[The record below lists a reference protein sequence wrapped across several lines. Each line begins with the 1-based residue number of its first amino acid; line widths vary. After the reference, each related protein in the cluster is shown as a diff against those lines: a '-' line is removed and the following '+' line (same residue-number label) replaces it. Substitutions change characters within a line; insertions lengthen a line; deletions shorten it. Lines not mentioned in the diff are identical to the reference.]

1 MLSPHR
7 STEKATGWVDR
18 AARRATRLVISAAV
32 VLLVSACSMLPQ
44 KISVDFAEAKGVAPM
59 AQTTGSSARSRA
71 TSGSLFNASTYRPS
85 FEDYRARAVGDTVTI
100 NIVENVAATQTS
112 KSIANR
118 SATMDASVS
127 AFPLLPAAEAA
138 KLKIGT
144 KSANDFAGKGETES
158 KNDFTGTITTTVIEV
173 LPNGHLVVAGDK
185 QIGVN
190 QNVDVLR
197 FSGTVDPRV
206 VQPGSIVN
214 STQVANARIETKGRG
229 ASNEAQTVGW
239 LSRFFFSLLPF

>member
-1 MLSPHR
+1 MFSQDR
-7 STEKATGWVDR
+7 FDTDTTSWVNR
-18 AARRATRLVISAAV
+18 AALGAARAAMTSAAM
-32 VLLVSACSMLPQ
+32 LLLAACSVLPQ
-44 KISVDFAEAKGVAPM
+44 KISVDFAEAKTAPPM
-59 AQTTGSSARSRA
+59 AQAPGSSARSRA
-71 TSGSLFNASTYRPS
+71 TSGSLFNASSYRPS

-100 NIVENVAATQTS
+100 NIVENVSATQTS
-112 KSIANR
+112 KSTANR
-118 SATMDASVS
+118 STAMDASVA
-127 AFPLLPAAEAA
+127 AFPWLPAAEAA
-138 KLKIGT
+138 KLKVGT

-158 KNDFTGTITTTVIEV
+158 KNEFSGSITTTVIEV

-214 STQVANARIETKGRG
+214 STQVANARIESRGRG

>member
-1 MLSPHR
+1 MFSHQHSDARPGGWINR
-7 STEKATGWVDR
+7 SARGAAR
-18 AARRATRLVISAAV
+18 AAAMAALV
-32 VLLVSACSMLPQ
+32 VLVGACSVLPQ
-44 KISVDFAEAKGVAPM
+44 KISVDFAEAKTPVPTSA
-59 AQTTGSSARSRA
+59 TTGSSARSRA
-71 TSGSLFNASTYRPS
+71 TSGSLFNASTYRPA

-118 SATMDASVS
+118 STAMDASVS

-144 KSANDFAGKGETES
+144 KSANDFSGKGETES

-214 STQVANARIETKGRG
+214 STQVANARIESRGRG

>member
-1 MLSPHR
+1 MFSHQHSNARP
-7 STEKATGWVDR
+7 SGWINR
-18 AARRATRLVISAAV
+18 TARRAVRAAAASALVW
-32 VLLVSACSMLPQ
+32 LVGACSVLPQ
-44 KISVDFAEAKGVAPM
+44 KISVDFAEAKTPAPM
-59 AQTTGSSARSRA
+59 AASTGSSARSRA
-71 TSGSLFNASTYRPS
+71 TSGSLFNASTYRPA

-118 SATMDASVS
+118 STAMDASVS
-127 AFPLLPAAEAA
+127 AFPLLPATEAA

-144 KSANDFAGKGETES
+144 KSANDFSGKGETES

-214 STQVANARIETKGRG
+214 STQVANARIESRGRG

>member
-1 MLSPHR
+1 MPSPVSLSPGAH
-7 STEKATGWVDR
+7 GWLYPVKR
-18 AARRATRLVISAAV
+18 LARRLVMGVGVA
-32 VLLVSACSMLPQ
+32 LVGTACSSLPQ
-44 KISVDFAEAKGVAPM
+44 KVSVDFAEAKAGSAIAPT
-59 AQTTGSSARSRA
+59 ASSSARSRA
-71 TSGSLFNASTYRPS
+71 TSGSLFNTATYRPS

-100 NIVENVAATQTS
+100 NIVENVSASQTS
-112 KSIANR
+112 KSTANR
-118 SATMDASVS
+118 TSAMGASVS

-138 KLKIGT
+138 KLTVGT
-144 KSANDFAGKGETES
+144 KSANDFAGKGESES

-206 VQPGSIVN
+206 VQPGSVVN
-214 STQVANARIETKGRG
+214 STQVANARIESRGRG
-229 ASNEAQTVGW
+229 AQAEAQTVGW

>member
-1 MLSPHR
+1 MFSHQHSNARP
-7 STEKATGWVDR
+7 SGWLNR
-18 AARRATRLVISAAV
+18 TARRAVRAAATSALVW
-32 VLLVSACSMLPQ
+32 LVGACSVLPQ
-44 KISVDFAEAKGVAPM
+44 KISVDFAEAKTPAPM
-59 AQTTGSSARSRA
+59 AASTGSSARSRA
-71 TSGSLFNASTYRPS
+71 TSGSLFNASTYRPA

-118 SATMDASVS
+118 STAMDASVS
-127 AFPLLPAAEAA
+127 AFPLLPATEAA

-144 KSANDFAGKGETES
+144 KSANDFSGKGETES

-214 STQVANARIETKGRG
+214 STQVANARIESRGRG

>member
-1 MLSPHR
+1 MFSHQHSEARPSGWINR
-7 STEKATGWVDR
+7 SAR
-18 AARRATRLVISAAV
+18 CAARVAVTAAV
-32 VLLVSACSMLPQ
+32 VWLVGACSVLPQ
-44 KISVDFAEAKGVAPM
+44 KISVDFAEAKAPAPM
-59 AQTTGSSARSRA
+59 PPAGSSARSRA
-71 TSGSLFNASTYRPS
+71 TSGSLFNASTYRPA

-118 SATMDASVS
+118 STAMDASVS
-127 AFPLLPAAEAA
+127 AFPLLPATEAA

-144 KSANDFAGKGETES
+144 KSANDFSGKGETES

-190 QNVDVLR
+190 QNVDVMR

-214 STQVANARIETKGRG
+214 STQVANARIESRGRG

>member
-1 MLSPHR
+1 MFSHQHSDPR
-7 STEKATGWVDR
+7 PSGWINRTARCAAR
-18 AARRATRLVISAAV
+18 AAATATVAW
-32 VLLVSACSMLPQ
+32 LVSACSVLPQ
-44 KISVDFAEAKGVAPM
+44 KISVDFAEAKTPAPM
-59 AQTTGSSARSRA
+59 AASTGSSARSRA
-71 TSGSLFNASTYRPS
+71 TSGSLFNASTYRPA

-118 SATMDASVS
+118 STAMDASVS

-144 KSANDFAGKGETES
+144 KSANDFSGKGETES

-214 STQVANARIETKGRG
+214 STQVANARIESRGRG